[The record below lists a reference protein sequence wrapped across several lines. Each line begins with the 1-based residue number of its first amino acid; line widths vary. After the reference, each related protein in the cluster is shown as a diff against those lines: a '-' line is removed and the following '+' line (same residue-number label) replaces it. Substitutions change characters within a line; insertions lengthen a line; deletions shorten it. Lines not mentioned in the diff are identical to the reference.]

1 MEEVLSIII
10 PLVSVVAGILQIVL
24 FFKVWGM
31 CNDVR
36 AMRRGYASNTQE
48 PGSNITESKVEAKGC
63 GWLILAVALIALIVG
78 YIIYNN

>member
-1 MEEVLSIII
+1 METLSIII
-10 PLVSVVAGILQIVL
+10 SLVSVVAGVLQIIL

-36 AMRRGYASNTQE
+36 AMSRGYASNTQE
-48 PGSNITESKVEAKGC
+48 PGSNIPESKVEAKGY

-78 YIIYNN
+78 YLIYNN

>member
-31 CNDVR
+31 CNDIK
-36 AMRRGYASNTQE
+36 AMRQVQAPKEKEGAEEKTLSKGNTR
-48 PGSNITESKVEAKGC
+48 EAVGC
-63 GWLILAVALIALIVG
+63 AFLAVVFLVIIIIAFLLD
-78 YIIYNN
+78 